1 MKTLRDFL
9 IQLFWLYALIGFWAT
24 LIVLELL
31 K

>member
-9 IQLFWLYALIGFWAT
+9 IQLFWLYAVIGIWGVLI
-24 LIVLELL
+24 ILELL